1 MNRYR
6 RGKIGPSAALM
17 AAMVAIVLLAACGS
31 GSGGGTK
38 PPVVGGITVY
48 PGSATYLQN
57 ATAQFTAYSGPAIV
71 SATWSV
77 LSGTGTISSSGLF
90 TAPGTSETDTI
101 QAVSGS
107 NASPAITINVLATQP
122 VAVTP
127 AAVAVPA
134 GATQQFTNTAGCAST
149 TWSVTASALANPGTI
164 TNGATNCG
172 LYTAPLSPPRQR
184 HRHNHRHVRR
194 KLWNFHRDDSILE
207 RLR

>member
-1 MNRYR
+1 MMNRYR
-6 RGKIGPSAALM
+6 RGKIGPSAALI
-17 AAMVAIVLLAACGS
+17 AAMVAIVLLGACGS

-48 PGSATYLQN
+48 PGSATISQN

-71 SATWSV
+71 SATW
-77 LSGTGTISSSGLF
+77 SGLF

-134 GATQQFTNTAGCAST
+134 GATQQFTTTAGCAST

-172 LYTAPLSPPRQR
+172 LYTAPLSPPRSGA
-184 HRHNHRHVRR
+184 VTVTAM
-194 KLWNFHRDDSILE
+194 SGGSSGTS
-207 RLR
+207 